1 MKEDVKKIRLGF
13 LHHLILIKQPS
24 PFIQH
29 LLCAPHFTRTLASP
43 HHNPTKQL
51 CNPLQGAGRFAL
63 GHTTSMWWSQDWSQL
78 GQMVSLFP
86 DSPAGCEAG
95 YPREKGQG
103 TAEGRMK
110 RKKGQVHFPLDH
122 RGKDEARGCRELL
135 RKETGTSNQEQ

>member
-13 LHHLILIKQPS
+13 LHHLILIRQPP

-29 LLCAPHFTRTLASP
+29 LLCASHFTRTLASP
-43 HHNPTKQL
+43 HHNPIKKL

-63 GHTTSMWWSQDWSQL
+63 GHTASMWWSQDWSQL
-78 GQMVSLFP
+78 GQMVSLCP

-103 TAEGRMK
+103 TAEGRIE
-110 RKKGQVHFPLDH
+110 
-122 RGKDEARGCRELL
+122 EAEGAGAFSSGSQRQR
-135 RKETGTSNQEQ
+135 